1 MASARGDQT
10 QTEKG
15 GQTEQQI
22 LQGCQGELLP
32 GIWYT
37 CMCVCAQCE
46 TRDAKCYHFIAFI
59 SAAHIGVENS
69 TVDITT
75 RFNVSVP

>member
-1 MASARGDQT
+1 MAEVASARGDQT

-37 CMCVCAQCE
+37 CMCVCV
-46 TRDAKCYHFIAFI
+46 H
-59 SAAHIGVENS
+59 
-69 TVDITT
+69 
-75 RFNVSVP
+75 NVKREMQNAIILLHLFQQPILALKIPQLI